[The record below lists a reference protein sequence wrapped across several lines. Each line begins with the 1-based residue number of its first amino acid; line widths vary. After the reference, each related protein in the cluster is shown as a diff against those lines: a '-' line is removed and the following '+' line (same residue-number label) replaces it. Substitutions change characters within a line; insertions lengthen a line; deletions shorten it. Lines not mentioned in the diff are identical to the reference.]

1 MKVLNHLLMGATDVA
16 MAQNTDEQ
24 DLRDMIYVDVLAQ
37 VTGNNPAVKTFIS
50 GTADVQTMTFPAK
63 AGAADGD
70 NIIFYD
76 QAGGA
81 WGISLDTTGGAANL
95 PNYAAWTALDPAN
108 VANVDISGAT
118 TAASVAALVET
129 AVDALTGFTALIV
142 TDDSAANGTMTFTQT
157 VPGIVLAAV
166 PKNKT
171 GAAAGTI
178 TVASTTPGVDS
189 TVNPTANTVTVAAH
203 GYLTGVKVAL
213 TTGGVLPAGLSA
225 TNYYMIVVDANTLK
239 FATSQANALAG
250 TAVDITDYGTG
261 THTLTPAA
269 TLGGSV
275 KLQKNSQPETETPVW
290 VDLTN
295 GECLNGSASQSF
307 SGAANLSWALAHV
320 GFRGLRAV
328 FAVTT
333 GTVSCTL
340 RVGGK
345 GV

>member
-1 MKVLNHLLMGATDVA
+1 MAATDVA
-16 MAQNTDEQ
+16 MSQNTDEQ
-24 DLRDMIYVDVLAQ
+24 DLRDMIYVDVLA
-37 VTGNNPAVKTFIS
+37 VITGNNPAAKTFIS
-50 GTADVQTMTFPAK
+50 GTADVKTMTFPAL
-63 AGAADGD
+63 AGSADGD

-81 WGISLDTTGGAANL
+81 WGISLDKTGGSANL
-95 PNYAAWTALDPAN
+95 PNYAAWNALLAGN
-108 VANVDISGAT
+108 KANVDISGAT

-129 AVDALTGFTALIV
+129 AVDALTGFSALIT

-157 VPGIVLAAV
+157 VPGLVTDAV

-178 TVASTTPGVDS
+178 SVANTTPGVAT
-189 TVNPTANTVTVAAH
+189 TVSPSANTITVTSH
-203 GYLTGVKVAL
+203 GYVSGVKVAL
-213 TTGGVLPAGLSA
+213 TTAGVLPAGLSA
-225 TNYYMIVVDANTLK
+225 TNYYMIVIDANTLK
-239 FATSQANALAG
+239 FATSQANAAAG

-261 THTLTPAA
+261 THTLTPASA
-269 TLGGSV
+269 LAGTV
-275 KLQKNSQPETETPVW
+275 KLQKNLQPDTDTPVW
-290 VDLTN
+290 TDLTN

-307 SGAANLSWALAHV
+307 AAAANLNWALPYV

-328 FAVTT
+328 FAATT

-340 RVGGK
+340 RVNGK